1 MKGASKGLGPK
12 YLLELSANFL
22 TQRDLRS
29 CRSYALEARDS
40 DLRISSVA
48 DQIISIA
55 DVLLAA
61 ERRFG
66 NGLLDYFSILQV
78 RRSDSGN
85 RELLW
90 TQFEKL
96 ATLLNPTVNKFA
108 FAEEAGVLVRD
119 AWSVL
124 SDPEKKTRYESE
136 IDGPEKKGTETS
148 ENKETF
154 WTLCP
159 YCYCMYEYEK
169 VYEECCLRCQN
180 CQRAF
185 HGVSIKSPPQSV
197 LVGEENYYR
206 CGWGCFP
213 VGCEKGAENDGDR
226 EGKNDS
232 VQGNARMRNVK
243 TKAGRRVMKNVKT
256 VARNTAKIMGRGMS
270 GRKNGMERI
279 NLNVE
284 CGDSGEDELE
294 FFEGDDDIFVGVVLG
309 RQ

>member
-1 MKGASKGLGPK
+1 MKGASKALGLGAK
-12 YLLELSANFL
+12 YLLELSENFL
-22 TQRDLRS
+22 TRRDLRS

-48 DQIISIA
+48 DQIIAIA

-61 ERRFG
+61 ERRFR
-66 NGLLDYFSILQV
+66 NGLLDYFYILQV

-85 RELLW
+85 RELIR

-96 ATLLNPTVNKFA
+96 AALLNPTVNKFA
-108 FAEEAGVLVRD
+108 FSEEARVLVLD

-136 IDGPEKKGTETS
+136 IDGPEKKGTES
-148 ENKETF
+148 EDTETF

-159 YCYCMYEYEK
+159 YCYYMYEYEK

-197 LVGEENYYR
+197 LVGEEKYYH

-213 VGCEKGAENDGDR
+213 LGCEKGAENDG
-226 EGKNDS
+226 EGKNDG
-232 VQGNARMRNVK
+232 VQENARMRNVK

-256 VARNTAKIMGRGMS
+256 VARNTTKIMGRGMS
-270 GRKNGMERI
+270 GRMNGMERI

-294 FFEGDDDIFVGVVLG
+294 FFEGDDDVFVGV